1 MTLTLQN
8 ITYARA
14 NPSLW
19 YVIVKRETPVTYY
32 NHKGS
37 IGEMNKTSTL
47 QTLTVVLTVLVL
59 SLMAFQV
66 TILNIRVNILLS
78 NRGMGGREKDRS
90 TISLV
95 ECGSVP
101 VQYKGSNTGNGIMGQ
116 KGCIIPFPAFD
127 PLY

>member
-1 MTLTLQN
+1 MTLQSLQN

-59 SLMAFQV
+59 ALMAFQV
-66 TILNIRVNILLS
+66 TILNIRVNIILS
-78 NRGMGGREKDRS
+78 NRAWAAERRIDQPSLWWNVEVYRFSIKDR
-90 TISLV
+90 TQ
-95 ECGSVP
+95 E
-101 VQYKGSNTGNGIMGQ
+101 ME
-116 KGCIIPFPAFD
+116 
-127 PLY
+127 